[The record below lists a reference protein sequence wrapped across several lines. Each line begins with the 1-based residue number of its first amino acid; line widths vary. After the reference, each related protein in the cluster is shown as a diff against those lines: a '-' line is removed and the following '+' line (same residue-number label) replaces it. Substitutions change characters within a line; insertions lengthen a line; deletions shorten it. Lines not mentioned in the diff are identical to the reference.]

1 MREMYIAFYGPRI
14 NNRSNFP
21 HQKRCLMFRK
31 RDGAEMN
38 KTATLYD
45 MNELLIIPSADPRLN
60 FFGDTPLFFRYSGVN
75 AATTTNFLAK
85 RR

>member
-14 NNRSNFP
+14 NNRPNFL

-38 KTATLYD
+38 ETATLYD
-45 MNELLIIPSADPRLN
+45 MNELSIIPSADPRSN
-60 FFGDTPLFFRYSGVN
+60 FFGDTPLFFSYSGVN
-75 AATTTNFLAK
+75 ATNAANFLAK